1 METLNNSEII
11 NEVNEKEA
19 GKINNLNN
27 IKKQKYLLIFVAG
40 SITFII
46 IYFILFNNLFNDYQ
60 YIDYIRT
67 LFYGAVIIGLFL
79 FLTFYYKDK
88 RKEDKEK
95 YINIINGYKYKCNAY
110 EYIIN
115 DLSNEKIKSIDNQEN
130 DEKETKEEQE
140 QVQEKTED
148 DKEKEHDPKEQQDQ
162 SQEEQE
168 EHQEIKEKAE
178 EIPEPLEN

>member
-1 METLNNSEII
+1 METLNNTEII
-11 NEVNEKEA
+11 DKVNEKEV
-19 GKINNLNN
+19 GEMNNINI
-27 IKKQKYLLIFVAG
+27 IKKQKYLFIFIAG

-46 IYFILFNNLFNDYQ
+46 IHFILFNNLFNDYD

-95 YINIINGYKYKCNAY
+95 YINIINGYKYKCNTY

-115 DLSNEKIKSIDNQEN
+115 DLTNEKVKSNDNQEN
-130 DEKETKEEQE
+130 TEKPAEEKQE
-140 QVQEKTED
+140 QVQEKTQNEE
-148 DKEKEHDPKEQQDQ
+148 EKENKPEEQQEQ
-162 SQEEQE
+162 SQEQ
-168 EHQEIKEKAE
+168 QEINEKPE
-178 EIPEPLEN
+178 EIPKILDN